1 MYDLDILIPQKPPM
15 RMIDKCLDF
24 NNNIIH
30 CQAKITSDHLFFCD
44 KRKSVPHWIAVEI
57 MAQTSATFAKLDA
70 LEKQSSINKEPQVA
84 FLMSIRQ
91 YKTEVLEYLENES
104 LDIYS
109 ESLLIEDGVG
119 VFKAKIEVNGK
130 VTASITISAYQPRDN
145 AEVAKILT
153 RD

>member
-30 CQAKITSDHLFFCD
+30 CQAKITSNHLFFCD
-44 KRKSVPHWIAVEI
+44 KRKSIPHWIAVEI

-70 LEKQSSINKEPQVA
+70 LGKTSIAKEPQVA

-91 YKTEVLEYLENES
+91 YKTEVLEYFENEL

-109 ESLLIEDGVG
+109 ESVLIEDGVG
-119 VFKAKIEVNGK
+119 VFKSKIEVNGK
-130 VTASITISAYQPRDN
+130 ATASITISAYQPQN
-145 AEVAKILT
+145 NIEVAKILT